1 MAVVALSLSYG
12 YVLATT
18 MTAHMGEPYMKLN
31 DYVSDLRHVPVT
43 SLVIGVV
50 ISCFFLIYPML
61 VNAVVQTLPESEKML
76 ATQRACR
83 FAYLVS
89 GWMVVMGTCAMF
101 LMAHHL
107 SVGIAGFQQSAVLQ
121 FIAHLYMQSFVVL
134 MIALGLAV
142 MCFPYYVQHTI
153 LRASTQ
159 TSVQSVDMILGTQTR
174 ARNAAGKGRAL
185 PTRQNR
191 HQTSISIARF
201 SCPRTAEAHPS
212 CM

>member
-1 MAVVALSLSYG
+1 
-12 YVLATT
+12 
-18 MTAHMGEPYMKLN
+18 MGEPYMKLN

-153 LRASTQ
+153 L
-159 TSVQSVDMILGTQTR
+159 
-174 ARNAAGKGRAL
+174 
-185 PTRQNR
+185 
-191 HQTSISIARF
+191 ARF
-201 SCPRTAEAHPS
+201 HANQCTKCRYDLGDADTCPECGWKRPS
-212 CM
+212 FADTPESPSDIDIDC